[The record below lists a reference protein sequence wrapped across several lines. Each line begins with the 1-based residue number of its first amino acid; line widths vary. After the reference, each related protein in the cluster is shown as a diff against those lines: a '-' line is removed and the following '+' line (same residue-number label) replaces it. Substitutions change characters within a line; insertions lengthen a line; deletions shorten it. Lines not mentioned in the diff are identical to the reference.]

1 MAGANPHPPTRDPLR
16 GYPAAAAGEGERS
29 TAAAPSPACGG
40 GGQPAPPVAHLR
52 PPLRAHWPMLVVLAL
67 FGSLISLYYYLIV
80 LKAVFV
86 DEAAGELSAIIPAP
100 LQRVSLTLAAAVI
113 FIGGILPT
121 NLINRIV
128 GSLH

>member
-1 MAGANPHPPTRDPLR
+1 M
-16 GYPAAAAGEGERS
+16 
-29 TAAAPSPACGG
+29 
-40 GGQPAPPVAHLR
+40 
-52 PPLRAHWPMLVVLAL
+52 LAL

-86 DEAAGELSAIIPAP
+86 DEAAGELSPIIPAP